1 MTNLTAGS
9 SLALLVAAVGLAACE
24 GDNLFTFPGSS
35 DPEVPEVLAV
45 VVPEEVHPGDVLDI
59 EISAVSEE
67 GVTLVD
73 VTLIEDVVR
82 ERTLTID
89 PPETEVSAFTEFQL
103 PATLARE
110 TILVQV
116 EVQDLTG
123 ARSEPFEVEIPVL
136 PAESSF

>member
-1 MTNLTAGS
+1 MAG
-9 SLALLVAAVGLAACE
+9 CE

-45 VVPEEVHPGDVLDI
+45 VVPEEVHPGDVLEI
-59 EISAVSEE
+59 EISAVSEQ
-67 GVTLVD
+67 GITLVD

-89 PPETEVSAFTEFQL
+89 PPETDVSAFTEFQL
-103 PATLARE
+103 PTTLGQE
-110 TILVQV
+110 TVVVQV
-116 EVQDLTG
+116 EVQDQTG

-136 PAESSF
+136 PAGSSF